1 MNIYNSRD
9 LTIDEL
15 QSLLHQDKR
24 FYLIDDKDETFSS
37 EVEAPATIERSSL
50 NDDFKVLKTLLDTGR

>member
-15 QSLLHQDKR
+15 QNLLHQDKR
-24 FYLIDDKDETFSS
+24 FYLVDDKDETFSS
-37 EVEAPATIERSSL
+37 EVEEPATIERSSL
-50 NDDFKVLKTLLDTGR
+50 HDDFKVLKTLLDTGR

>member
-15 QSLLHQDKR
+15 QNLLHQDKR
-24 FYLIDDKDETFSS
+24 FYLIDDNDETLLS
-37 EVEAPATIERSSL
+37 EIEEPATIERSSL
-50 NDDFKVLKTLLDTGR
+50 NDDFKVFKTLLDTGR